1 MLALVAQ
8 STQLSLGT
16 TRRRNDPLGLGLERP
31 APLPDTT
38 YDKSNEDVEGGR
50 SLLSA
55 QERIALDSE
64 LGGTFMTP
72 KEVRAVINE
81 NCTRSQLEEGGL
93 DPDFILLIDTR
104 INYKLFIAGDNVY
117 TREELFA
124 NFPFQEFAIQPES
137 IFCMQEVGVF
147 EARVQATG
155 KTPLPLE
162 YSVRDAG
169 DERIDFSPAEDL
181 VRAACGGPPPRTP
194 TRIVKTKIYVG
205 REPWSDFLLQMRF
218 YRGAIRLAKTS
229 PALALALASPLASPA
244 QIGIPICLGLA
255 SPAMGLASPA
265 MGVATGVVAVEAA
278 GVASETATEVKAVT
292 SAAAEASVA
301 KPAATPMAGEAK
313 AEAKANMLK
322 DLKLELLI
330 LQDQVNN
337 MILRVESALSANSE

>member
-218 YRGAIRLAKTS
+218 YRGAIRLAQTS
-229 PALALALASPLASPA
+229 PALALASA
-244 QIGIPICLGLA
+244 
-255 SPAMGLASPA
+255 LASPA

-278 GVASETATEVKAVT
+278 GVAAGVA
-292 SAAAEASVA
+292 AAAEASAASDVTSVA
-301 KPAATPMAGEAK
+301 TVSTPVATPMAGEAK
-313 AEAKANMLK
+313 AKAEANMLK
-322 DLKLELLI
+322 DLKMELLI